1 MDLIIPTQNGRT
13 RPQRQRLAD
22 LLEAAVSVPKKPL
35 IGCASLLFAIG
46 HHDSMSFDSCLIFF
60 TGPAMSDVITRFA
73 PSPTGFLH
81 IGGARTALFNWL
93 YARAKGGKFLLR
105 IEDTDKSRST
115 PEAKAA
121 IVDGLDWLGLDH
133 DGEIIY
139 QSQRA
144 ERHGEIAHQ
153 LLQTGAAYRCY
164 MTPEEISKERDA
176 ARQEGRVFRSPWRD
190 RGKEEAPADQPFAVR
205 IKAPTEGETRIH
217 DEVQGEVIFANTE
230 LDDLILLRAD
240 GTPTYMLAV
249 VVDDHDMQITHII
262 RGDDHLVNA
271 ARQALIYQALG
282 WDMPVFA
289 HIPLIHGPD
298 GKKLSKRHGA
308 LGVEAYRDMGYLPEA
323 LRNYLVRLGWAHQ
336 DLEIAS
342 TEELLKVFDL
352 NGINKAPSRLD
363 FDKMASINAHYLHL
377 TDNARLARL
386 VLDHI
391 HQFRDWPMDAQA
403 QARLENAMEIL
414 KKRAKTISDL
424 VDQGYFLVRSR
435 PIPLS
440 GKVAK
445 PLKGDALPR
454 LARLREILAK
464 ETDWTADHLGECLQ
478 AFADEEGIGFG
489 KVGQPLRAALTGG
502 APAPDLGASCALL
515 GKAETLA
522 RIDDALAAKMN

>member
-1 MDLIIPTQNGRT
+1 MP
-13 RPQRQRLAD
+13 
-22 LLEAAVSVPKKPL
+22 
-35 IGCASLLFAIG
+35 
-46 HHDSMSFDSCLIFF
+46 
-60 TGPAMSDVITRFA
+60 DVITRFA

-93 YARAKGGKFLLR
+93 YARAKGGKFMLR
-105 IEDTDKSRST
+105 IEDTDKARST
-115 PEAKAA
+115 PDAMAA

-144 ERHGEIAHQ
+144 ERHGEIVHL

-164 MTPEEISKERDA
+164 MTLEGVGTEREA
-176 ARQEGRVFRSPWRD
+176 ARQEGRVFRSPWREHSKD
-190 RGKEEAPADQPFAVR
+190 EAPKDLPFVVR
-205 IKAPTEGETRIH
+205 IKAPKEGETRIN
-217 DEVQGEVIFANTE
+217 DEVQGEVIFANAE

-240 GTPTYMLAV
+240 GSPTYMLAV
-249 VVDDHDMQITHII
+249 VVDDHDMQISHII

-271 ARQALIYQALG
+271 ARQSLIYQALD
-282 WDMPVFA
+282 WEIPAFA

-323 LRNYLVRLGWAHQ
+323 MRNYLVRLGWSFQ

-352 NGINKAPSRLD
+352 DGINKAPSRLD

-377 TDNARLARL
+377 ADNARLAAL
-386 VLDHI
+386 VQEHI
-391 HQFRDWPMDAQA
+391 RQFRDWPLDSNAQT
-403 QARLENAMEIL
+403 RLENAMEIL

-424 VDQGYFLVRSR
+424 ADQGYFLLRTR

-454 LARLREILAK
+454 LLRLRDVLAK
-464 ETDWTADHLGECLQ
+464 ETDWTAETLGTRLQ
-478 AFADEEGIGFG
+478 GFADEEEVGFG
-489 KVGQPLRAALTGG
+489 RVGQPLRAALTGG

-515 GKAETLA
+515 GKEETLA
-522 RIDDALAAKMN
+522 RIDDALAAKTD